1 MDGGKAY
8 FKTSHQVQLTRI
20 RILVN
25 AAANKPINP
34 HPSTYFSTRKCA
46 TGAECKQNL
55 SETIAKEPR
64 GLTQYLV
71 VTFLVMHKGSRFL
84 QPALS

>member
-20 RILVN
+20 RF
-25 AAANKPINP
+25 NP
-34 HPSTYFSTRKCA
+34 YPSTPFSTRKCA
-46 TGAECKQNL
+46 TGAECKQNP

-64 GLTQYLV
+64 ALTQYLV